1 MSITGALFSG
11 VSGLKAEAQ
20 SLSIISD
27 NISNANTV
35 GYKASADAFETLIT
49 QPPTN
54 TEYTPGG
61 VIGHPVANVTAQGL
75 LQASSSK
82 TDTGINGNGFFIT
95 TDQLSS
101 TNTATATG
109 DRNFTRAGSFTVDS
123 NGNLVNT
130 AGQYLLAIPTSTSGV
145 PTQDTPS
152 LTNLSVANVGGLTG
166 DAAGTTEL
174 AIGAN
179 LPATPTPN
187 TPLKIYGAFSA
198 AGDVTLPDVVVYSA
212 DGQAFN
218 ATVKTVYN
226 PAVVGPPAVSAN
238 MAVQITSLTNIQTG
252 TTPAGFT
259 SPTTIGTITQVGA
272 TGTYQ
277 YSAGTAINVAGT
289 TSATA
294 TDTLLPTL
302 DVAGFGG
309 TNTPGAIA
317 VDANDVVSTVYD
329 SLGVAENLTLEFS
342 RAQDGTSA
350 TTLSNTQLKWAV
362 SVAGFSIAGTNAQA
376 TTLPAAGGTSTTFPI
391 NLDGSAFTKGEAAP
405 AGSTLSFNTD
415 GSLASGAPTT
425 IPGFAMV
432 TGAAAFGGTNFT
444 LNLGTANSLNGLTS
458 FSNSYALSFS
468 DQNGIAYGY
477 RTGVEFTSTGLIEVT
492 FSNGQSVPVYKI
504 PLATF
509 ANEDALEPKTGN
521 IYTES
526 ANSGTAVLNYP
537 SVGGTGSISPATL
550 ESSTTDIATE
560 FTNMIVTQRSYSAN
574 ARTITTA
581 DEMLQQ
587 LLAIKQ

>member
-35 GYKASADAFETLIT
+35 GYKASSDAFETLIT

-61 VIGHPVANVTAQGL
+61 VIGHPVSNVTAQGL
-75 LQASSSK
+75 LQASSSA

-109 DRNFTRAGSFTVDS
+109 DRNFTRAGSFTVDA

-130 AGQYLLAIPTSTSGV
+130 AGQYLLAIPTNTSGV

-174 AIGAN
+174 SLGAN

-187 TPLKIYGAFSA
+187 TPLKIYGAFGT
-198 AGDVTLPDVVVYSA
+198 AGQVTLPDVVVYSA

-226 PAVVGPPAVSAN
+226 AAVVGPPAVAAN
-238 MAVQITSLTNIQTG
+238 MAVEITALTNIQTG

-259 SPTTIGTITQVGA
+259 SPTTIGSITEVGT

-277 YSAGTAINVAGT
+277 YSAGTTINVAGT

-302 DVAGFGG
+302 DVSGFGG
-309 TNTPGAIA
+309 SNTPGAIA
-317 VDANDVVSTVYD
+317 VDPNDVVSTVYD

-391 NLDGSAFTKGEAAP
+391 NLDGSSFTKGEAAP

-432 TGAAAFGGTNFT
+432 TGASAFGGTDFT

-458 FSNSYALSFS
+458 FSNAYALSFS
-468 DQNGIAYGY
+468 DQNGIAYGF
-477 RTGVEFTSTGLIEVT
+477 RTGVQFTSTGLIEVT

-521 IYTES
+521 IYTAS
-526 ANSGTAVLNYP
+526 AESGTAVLNYP
-537 SVGGTGSISPATL
+537 SVGGTGSISPSTL

>member
-61 VIGHPVANVTAQGL
+61 VIGHPVSNVTAQGL

-130 AGQYLLAIPTSTSGV
+130 AGQYLLAIPTTTSGV

-174 AIGAN
+174 SIGAN

-187 TPLKIYGAFSA
+187 TPLKVYGAFSA
-198 AGDVTLPDVVVYSA
+198 AGQVTLPNIVVYSA

-218 ATVKTVYN
+218 ATVRTVYN

-238 MAVQITSLTNIQTG
+238 MAVEITALTNIQTG

-259 SPTTIGTITQVGA
+259 SPTTIGSITQIGA

-277 YSAGTAINVAGT
+277 YSAGTSINVAGT

-302 DVAGFGG
+302 DVSGFGG

-342 RAQDGTSA
+342 RAQNGTSA
-350 TTLSNTQLKWAV
+350 TTLSNTQLAWTV

-391 NLDGSAFTKGEAAP
+391 NLDGSAFTDGVAAP
-405 AGSTLSFNTD
+405 TGKLSFNTD

-458 FSNSYALSFS
+458 FSNAYALSFS

-477 RTGVEFTSTGLIEVT
+477 RTGVQFTSTGLIEVT

-526 ANSGTAVLNYP
+526 ANSGSAVLNYP

-560 FTNMIVTQRSYSAN
+560 FTNMIITQRSYSAN